1 VFNSPTKSGS
11 KQAAEADKS
20 YFSPPPAVSLPKGGG
35 AIKGMGEKFA
45 ANPVTG
51 TGSMTVPIATSP
63 GRSGFGPQLSLSY
76 DSGAGNGPFG
86 FGWSLS
92 LPSITRKTDKGLPRY
107 GDATESDVFILSG
120 AEDLVPVY
128 RQDAA
133 GNWVRD
139 SQGKLV
145 IHEDEIDGYFVR
157 RYRPRIEG
165 LFARIERWTNTT
177 DPSDVHWCSISKDN
191 ILTLYGKDANS
202 RIFDPEDP
210 RRIFSW
216 SICETRDDKGNA
228 VIYNYKAEDGVG
240 VDLGLAHERNR
251 GDHTDSRRTANR
263 YLKHIYYGNRTPLL
277 DATGHRPR
285 FLTQAEIDN
294 AGWMFEVVFDY
305 GEHDD
310 EAPTPGDSGDWD
322 YRNDPFSTY
331 RAGFE
336 VCTTRLCQRVLIF
349 HHIPDLPD
357 GTEGYEGLAR
367 STDFTYSYE
376 EQPTDVRNPIYSFL
390 LSVTQS
396 GYNRQGSGYLKRSL
410 PPVEFEYSQPVVQDT
425 VEEVDPES
433 LENLPIGLDGSV
445 YQWTDLHG
453 EGIPGILTEQA
464 GAWFYKRN
472 LSPIGKHPVEFA
484 PVELMASK
492 PNLAL
497 SGGQAQFMDLAGD
510 GQPDLVVMDGPM
522 PGLYEHDGQEGW
534 QPFRPFTSRLN
545 RDMRDPNL
553 KFVDLDGD
561 GHADVLITEQDA
573 LVWHP
578 SLAEEGFGAAQRV
591 AQALDEERGPRL
603 VFADGSQSIYLADLS
618 GDGLTDLVRIRNGE
632 VCYWP
637 NLGYG
642 RFGAKVAMDNAPL
655 FDNSDQFDRKRIRLA
670 DIDGSGTTDIIYLH
684 RDGVRL
690 YFNQSGNSWSAAEP
704 LKVFPH
710 IDDLVSIV
718 PTDLLGNGT
727 ACLVWS
733 SPLLGDGGRQM
744 RYVSLMGEQKPHL
757 LIKTRNNLGAET
769 IVHYAPSTK
778 FYLQDKRDGKPWITR
793 LPFPVHVVERVE
805 TIDHLTGNRFVS
817 LYRYRHGYFDGEERE
832 FRGFGYV
839 EQTDTEAY
847 AELAQ
852 GNLFPVGS
860 NEEESSHV
868 PPVQTRTWFHTG
880 FYLDREHISQ
890 LFAEEYYQGDAQAV
904 LLPDTLLPEGITQ
917 PDGTSL
923 EHELTAQ
930 EEREA
935 CRALKGSML
944 RQEVYALDGTDE
956 VEHPYTVTESNYTI
970 RQLQARDENRH
981 AVFFAH
987 PRESLAYHY
996 ERYPEDPRVA
1006 HQMTLEVDG
1015 FGNVMKSVAIAY
1027 PRRVPQYPE
1036 QGQIADQPT
1045 RGKTFITYTENQ
1057 VTNQPN
1063 ESDWYR
1069 IGLPVET
1076 CTYEIAGIEVEGL
1089 PDFIPF
1095 TLAFLREQLSLA
1107 TPLPYEAFATSGI
1120 QQRLV
1125 EQVRVLYRAN
1135 AEANTTDP
1143 TPLPLGEVDSLA
1155 LPCETYRLA
1164 FTPGL
1169 LDGIF
1174 SAVAD
1179 PAELRALLEKTGE
1192 TGGGP
1197 TDGGGYWLM
1206 DGNWWIP
1213 SGRQAFN
1220 PALFYLPTETK
1231 DPFAQV
1237 YQLTYD
1243 AYPLLVRQTEDPL
1256 HNRVQIANNYRVMQP
1271 QQITDP
1277 NGNRAQVAFDTLG
1290 LVVGTAVMGKVSDPI
1305 QQGDSLDAFI
1315 PDLPQDEIDSFFADP
1330 LATAADR
1337 LGTATTRIVYE
1348 LDRYQQSGQPVY
1360 AATLARESHVSDP
1373 VPAGGLK
1380 VQVSFLYS
1388 DGFGREL
1395 QTKVQA
1401 EPGNAPVRDAGGVLK
1416 CNENL
1421 VHTET
1426 RWVGTGRT
1434 IYNNKGKPVK
1444 QYEPFFSPTHEYE
1457 SEPGMV
1463 ECGVTPILFY
1473 DPLERVV
1480 ATLHPNHTYDKV
1492 VFDPWQ
1498 QATWD
1503 VNDTLTPDWRE
1514 APTQDPDVGFYF
1526 QRLGTADYLP
1536 TWYSRHSTG
1545 TPTEQDAA
1553 TKAADHA
1560 GTPST
1565 VHLDTLGRP
1574 FLTIAH
1580 NGWDAAGVAQLYA
1593 TRVQQD
1599 IEGQQLTITDARGND
1614 VMVYLHRT
1622 AAGEETR
1629 GYDLLGN
1636 GLYSHSMD
1644 AGDRWT
1650 LNNVAGNPIRGWTF
1664 FGDSAAP
1671 QLRTLRTTYDA
1682 LQRPKHLWVQQGD
1695 GAELLAEQ
1703 TVYGEDK
1710 PDPEATNH
1718 RGKVWQVYDQAGIV
1732 TSEDYDFKGNL
1743 RHSTRQLAQEYKQA
1757 VNWAES
1763 PRLEDAI
1770 YRSETT
1776 YDALNRPAQLV
1787 TPHCEGMQPNVI
1799 QPGYNEANL
1808 LETVDVWVR
1817 QGGEIASGPLAPG
1830 TATFRAVANINYNA
1844 KGQRELIEYG
1854 NGVTTEYTYEDETF
1868 RLIRLLSRGS
1878 GGGPSEQNLQYTYDP
1893 VGNITHIRDDSQAVI
1908 HHDGEVVE
1916 PRSVYT
1922 YDALYRLTIA
1932 EGREHR
1938 GQAANNRPEDRPDLK
1953 PHYDFNDSTRRH
1965 LDHPND
1971 LQAMRNYTEQY
1982 EYDGV
1987 GNILA
1992 MIHQARGGDWT
2003 RRYDYAADNN
2013 RLLGTSLPGDAV
2025 GIYSARYTYDRH
2037 GNMTQMPH
2045 LPLMQWDF
2053 KDQLEASSKQVVNG
2067 GTRETTYYVYDTS
2080 GQRVRKVTERQN
2092 GTPMKER
2099 IYLGGFELYREYNGS
2114 GDVLTK
2120 ERETLHV
2127 MDGQQRIALVETQT
2141 FGEPDEITG
2150 NGPVAN
2156 PLIRYQLNNHLGS
2169 ACVELDEHG
2178 KLISYEEFY
2187 PYGSTAY
2194 QAGRSGLE
2202 VSLKRYRYTG
2212 MERDEET
2219 GLSYHTARYYAVWLG
2234 RWCSCDP
2241 AVYLTSRGVSVD
2253 INLYAYS
2260 KYNPLTNIDQTGHD
2274 PQLIGQIYTA
2284 TRQTGGVIE
2293 VYVGK
2298 TKQELIDRFSAHR
2311 HRALI
2316 RDPATTV
2323 TSRAVYADIPSSLTG
2338 RARDLAISRTL
2349 GAAEIRVATEELLA
2363 SPNVRVMNRGEFS
2376 IRLSPPAA
2384 NQFNMHI
2391 EPKVDVPRSEYIP
2404 RSGSTSGTWSYR
2416 SSPSG
2421 SASGTSGSTSG
2432 TSGSTS
2438 GTSGSTSGT
2447 SGSTSGTSGSAS
2459 GTSGSASG
2467 TSGSASGTSG
2477 STLRSQIGNTVRG
2490 MGLQLVIEQ
2499 VIRTTS
2505 EIISTAWDL
2514 EARMRQHDI
2523 FGMTE
2528 NQREELERQRQSD
2541 WESERNAAIEREAR
2555 YQGISVEEF
2564 LRRQQEEESGPQLRE
2579 APSNANE
2586 VTCRGIWCQPI
2597 IPEFPSEAIIR
2608 RMLEER
2614 RSSRGR

>member
-1 VFNSPTKSGS
+1 MPVSS
-11 KQAAEADKS
+11 KDTGNGQASEAGKS
-20 YFSPPPAVSLPKGGG
+20 YYTPPPAVTLPKGGG
-35 AIKGMGEKFA
+35 AIKGIGEKFA

-92 LPSITRKTDKGLPRY
+92 LPSITRKTDKGLPHY
-107 GDATESDVFILSG
+107 DDATESDVFILSG
-120 AEDLVPVY
+120 AEDLVPVLV
-128 RQDAA
+128 QNAQ
-133 GNWVRD
+133 GEWVPESRPD
-139 SQGKLV
+139 RTVDGKTYA
-145 IHEDEIDGYFVR
+145 IK

-165 LFARIERWTNTT
+165 LFARIERWTNIA
-177 DPSDVHWCSISKDN
+177 DASDVHWCSISKDN
-191 ILTLYGKDANS
+191 ILTFYGKDGNS
-202 RIFDPEDP
+202 RIVDPEDP

-216 SICETRDDKGNA
+216 LICETRDDRGNA
-228 VIYNYKAEDGVG
+228 VLYDYKPEDGVG

-251 GDHTDSRRTANR
+251 GDRTDPRRTANR

-277 DATGHRPR
+277 DSTGHRPR
-285 FLTQAEIDN
+285 FLPQSEIDD

-305 GEHDD
+305 GEHD
-310 EAPTPGDSGDWD
+310 ANTPTPGDDGDWD
-322 YRNDPFSTY
+322 YRNDPFSSY

-336 VCTTRLCQRVLIF
+336 VRTTRLCQRVLMF

-357 GTEGYEGLAR
+357 GTEGYEGLVR

-376 EQPTDVRNPIYSFL
+376 QNPDDVRAPIYSFL

-396 GYNRQGSGYLKRSL
+396 GYKRQGSGYLKRNL
-410 PPVEFEYSQPVVQDT
+410 PPVEFEYSQPLVQDT

-433 LENLPIGLDGSV
+433 LENLPIGLDGSA

-472 LSPIGKHPVEFA
+472 LSPIGEHPVEFA
-484 PVELMASK
+484 PLELVASK

-497 SGGQAQFMDLAGD
+497 VGGQAQFMDLAGD

-522 PGLYEHDGQEGW
+522 PGLYEHGEEEGW

-545 RDMRDPNL
+545 RDLRDPNL
-553 KFVDLDGD
+553 KLVDLDGD
-561 GHADVLITEQDA
+561 AHADVLITEQDA
-573 LVWHP
+573 LVWHA
-578 SLAEEGFGAAQRV
+578 SLAEEGFGTAQRV
-591 AQALDEERGPRL
+591 AQALDEEKGPRL

-642 RFGAKVAMDNAPL
+642 RFGAKVTMDNAPY
-655 FDNSDQFDRKRIRLA
+655 FDNPDQFDQQRLRLA

-690 YFNQSGNSWSAAEP
+690 YFNQSGNSWSAAEV

-733 SPLLGDGGRQM
+733 SPLLGDAGRQM

-769 IVHYAPSTK
+769 VVCYAPSTK
-778 FYLQDKRDGKPWITR
+778 FYLQDKRDGQPWMTR

-847 AELAQ
+847 AELAK
-852 GNLFPVGS
+852 GNLFTAGS
-860 NEEESSHV
+860 NEEASSHV
-868 PPVQTRTWFHTG
+868 PPVQTKTWFHPG

-890 LFAEEYYQGDAQAV
+890 LFAEEYYQGDSQAV
-904 LLPDTLLPEGITQ
+904 LLPDTVLPDGITQ
-917 PDGTSL
+917 PDGTRL
-923 EHELTAQ
+923 NHELTAH

-935 CRALKGSML
+935 CRALKGSVL
-944 RQEVYALDGTDE
+944 RQEVYALDGTAE
-956 VEHPYTVTESNYTI
+956 AEHPYTVTESNYTI
-970 RQLQARDENRH
+970 RQLQPRQDEGH
-981 AVFFAH
+981 GVFFVH

-996 ERYPEDPRVA
+996 ERHPEDPRMA

-1015 FGNVMKSVAIAY
+1015 FGNVLKSVAIAY

-1036 QGQIADQPT
+1036 QGQIAGQPT

-1057 VTNQPN
+1057 VTNRPN

-1076 CTYEIAGIEVEGL
+1076 CTYEITGIEVEGL
-1089 PDFIPF
+1089 TDFIPL
-1095 TLAFLREQLSLA
+1095 TLDGIREQLSLA
-1107 TPLPYEAFATSGI
+1107 TPLPYEALATSGI

-1135 AEANTTDP
+1135 ADANTTDP
-1143 TPLPLGEVDSLA
+1143 TPLPLGDVDSLA

-1169 LDGIF
+1169 LEGVFPEEVVDR
-1174 SAVAD
+1174 
-1179 PAELRALLEKTGE
+1179 AELRALLEKTGE

-1197 TDGGGYWLM
+1197 TDGGGYVEL

-1213 SGRQAFN
+1213 SGRQVFD
-1220 PALFYLPTETK
+1220 PERFYLPTTTR
-1231 DPFAQV
+1231 DPFG
-1237 YQLTYD
+1237 QLYHITYD
-1243 AYPLLVRQTEDPL
+1243 RHAMLVRQTEDPL
-1256 HNRVQIANNYRVMQP
+1256 HNLVQIANNYRVMQP
-1271 QQITDP
+1271 WQITDP
-1277 NGNRAQVAFDTLG
+1277 NGNRAQMAFDTLG
-1290 LVVGTAVMGKVSDPI
+1290 MVVGTAVMGKEGDSTR
-1305 QQGDSLDAFI
+1305 QGDSLERFT
-1315 PDLPQDEIDSFFADP
+1315 PDLPQDEIDRFFADP
-1330 LATAADR
+1330 LATAAAH
-1337 LGTATTRIVYE
+1337 LGTATTRIIYE

-1373 VPAGGLK
+1373 VPADGLK

-1401 EPGNAPVRDAGGVLK
+1401 EPGPAPVRDASGVLR

-1421 VHTET
+1421 VHTDP
-1426 RWVGTGRT
+1426 RWVGTGRK

-1503 VNDTLTPDWRE
+1503 VNDTLTLETRQD
-1514 APTQDPDVGFYF
+1514 PTQDADVGFYF
-1526 QRLGTADYLP
+1526 QRLDPADYLP
-1536 TWYSRHSTG
+1536 TWYSRHSAG
-1545 TPTEQDAA
+1545 TAPERDAA
-1553 TKAADHA
+1553 TKAAEHA
-1560 GTPST
+1560 GTPSR

-1580 NGWDAAGVAQLYA
+1580 NGWDAAGVEQLYE
-1593 TRVQQD
+1593 TRVEQD
-1599 IEGQQLTITDARGND
+1599 IEGQQLKITDARGND

-1622 AAGEETR
+1622 ATGQETR
-1629 GYDLLGN
+1629 GYDLLGH

-1644 AGDRWT
+1644 AGERWT

-1664 FGDSAAP
+1664 FGDPAAP
-1671 QLRTLRTTYDA
+1671 QLRTVRTTYDA
-1682 LQRPKHLWVQQGD
+1682 LQRPRQLWVQQGD
-1695 GAELLAEQ
+1695 RPELLAEQ
-1703 TVYGEDK
+1703 TVHGEEK
-1710 PDPEATNH
+1710 TDPEVTNH
-1718 RGKVWQVYDQAGIV
+1718 RGKVWRVYDQAGVV

-1743 RHSTRQLAQEYKQA
+1743 RHSTRQLTVAYKAA
-1757 VNWAES
+1757 VDWSGA
-1763 PRLEDAI
+1763 PALEAPI

-1776 YDALNRPAQLV
+1776 YDALNRPIRLL
-1787 TPHCEGMQPNVI
+1787 TPHTDEIPANIVRPI
-1799 QPGYNEANL
+1799 YNEANL
-1808 LETVDVWVR
+1808 LNQVRVNLRGATAET
-1817 QGGEIASGPLAPG
+1817 
-1830 TATFRAVANINYNA
+1830 TFVSNIDYNA
-1844 KGQRELIEYG
+1844 KGQRTQIDYG
-1854 NGVTTEYTYEDETF
+1854 NGVTTEYTYEADTF
-1868 RLIRLLSRGS
+1868 RLIRLLSRGAE
-1878 GGGPSEQNLQYTYDP
+1878 GGPSEQNLQYTYDP
-1893 VGNITHIRDDSQAVI
+1893 VGNITQMRDDAQPVI

-1916 PRSVYT
+1916 PRNVYT
-1922 YDALYRLTIA
+1922 YDALYRLITA
-1932 EGREHR
+1932 EGREHP
-1938 GQAANNRPEDRPDLK
+1938 GQAANNLPEHLPELK
-1953 PHYDFNDSTRRH
+1953 PHYDFNDSTRRN

-1971 LQAMRNYTEQY
+1971 RQAMRNYTEQY

-1992 MIHQARGGDWT
+1992 MIHQASGGDWT
-2003 RRYDYAADNN
+2003 RRYDYAADSN
-2013 RLLGTSLPGDAV
+2013 RLLRTSLPEDRWGE
-2025 GIYSARYTYDRH
+2025 YLYDLH

-2053 KDQLEASSKQVVNG
+2053 KDQLQASSKQVVNH
-2067 GTRETTYYVYDTS
+2067 GTPETTYYVYDAS

-2092 GTPMKER
+2092 GTRMKER
-2099 IYLGGFELYREYNGS
+2099 IYLGGFELYREYNGD
-2114 GDVLTK
+2114 GRERTK

-2141 FGEPDEITG
+2141 FGEPDVITG

-2169 ACVELDEHG
+2169 AGVELDEAG
-2178 KLISYEEFY
+2178 RLISYEEFY

-2194 QAGRSGLE
+2194 QAGRSVAE

-2219 GLSYHTARYYAVWLG
+2219 GLNYHGARYYATWLG
-2234 RWCSCDP
+2234 RWVSCDP
-2241 AVYLTSRGVSVD
+2241 INQGSGQSLYQYAGNNPIINVDNKGTVNERSIIFTPPHEGIEHYREDMQAEYQVPISEGEELSEEIEQSVPASLEDEHSLALAQHAKGILDLEGENVILGQIIRSDLVD
-2253 INLYAYS
+2253 IARSTGPRAGHENQRGITIERSQGREIFYDIADIENTILPVVSHLAS
-2260 KYNPLTNIDQTGHD
+2260 RSQDQGRRMAISSLFR
-2274 PQLIGQIYTA
+2274 PGNERSL
-2284 TRQTGGVIE
+2284 
-2293 VYVGK
+2293 
-2298 TKQELIDRFSAHR
+2298 HR
-2311 HRALI
+2311 DL
-2316 RDPATTV
+2316 
-2323 TSRAVYADIPSSLTG
+2323 RAVDISQYGGHRITEREPESESSLTAFESLLEDLPPG
-2338 RARDLAISRTL
+2338 QYALGLPRLPRIGNQSEMEEDYERAPTYRSYYERSYSRSYVQHSDLSWECRFESRLVPTAERRRMREPFMDPSASSLRAGNVAGQIGMISHSETRQRVENAISR
-2349 GAAEIRVATEELLA
+2349 ARE
-2363 SPNVRVMNRGEFS
+2363 RGVIIVGLFRDLSNHIHLS
-2376 IRLSPPAA
+2376 IP
-2384 NQFNMHI
+2384 
-2391 EPKVDVPRSEYIP
+2391 V
-2404 RSGSTSGTWSYR
+2404 GG
-2416 SSPSG
+2416 
-2421 SASGTSGSTSG
+2421 
-2432 TSGSTS
+2432 
-2438 GTSGSTSGT
+2438 
-2447 SGSTSGTSGSAS
+2447 
-2459 GTSGSASG
+2459 
-2467 TSGSASGTSG
+2467 
-2477 STLRSQIGNTVRG
+2477 
-2490 MGLQLVIEQ
+2490 
-2499 VIRTTS
+2499 
-2505 EIISTAWDL
+2505 
-2514 EARMRQHDI
+2514 RM
-2523 FGMTE
+2523 
-2528 NQREELERQRQSD
+2528 
-2541 WESERNAAIEREAR
+2541 
-2555 YQGISVEEF
+2555 
-2564 LRRQQEEESGPQLRE
+2564 
-2579 APSNANE
+2579 
-2586 VTCRGIWCQPI
+2586 
-2597 IPEFPSEAIIR
+2597 
-2608 RMLEER
+2608 
-2614 RSSRGR
+2614 

>member
-1 VFNSPTKSGS
+1 MLDRPNVKSNNQASNSDRG
-11 KQAAEADKS
+11 
-20 YFSPPPAVSLPKGGG
+20 YVSPPPTVTLPKGGG
-35 AIKGMGEKFA
+35 AIKGIGEKFA

-107 GDATESDVFILSG
+107 DDATESDVFILSG
-120 AEDLVPVY
+120 AEDLVPVLV
-128 RQDAA
+128 QNA
-133 GNWVRD
+133 
-139 SQGKLV
+139 QGEWIPESLPDRTV
-145 IHEDEIDGYFVR
+145 DGKTYAIK

-165 LFARIERWTNTT
+165 LFARIEQWTNVA
-177 DPSDVHWCSISKDN
+177 DASDVHWCSISKDN
-191 ILTLYGKDANS
+191 ILTLYGKDRKS

-216 SICETRDDKGNA
+216 LICETRDDKGNA
-228 VIYNYKAEDGVG
+228 VLYNYKPEDGVG

-251 GDHTDSRRTANR
+251 GDRTDSRRTANR

-305 GEHDD
+305 GEHDAD
-310 EAPTPGDSGDWD
+310 APTPGDSGDWD

-336 VCTTRLCQRVLIF
+336 VRTTRLCQRVLMF

-357 GTEGYEGLAR
+357 GTEGYEGLVR

-376 EQPTDVRNPIYSFL
+376 EHPTDVRNPIYSFL

-410 PPVEFEYSQPVVQDT
+410 PPVEFEYSQPVVQDR
-425 VEEVDPES
+425 VEEVDPDS
-433 LENLPIGLDGSV
+433 LENLPMGLDGSA

-484 PVELMASK
+484 PVELVASK

-497 SGGQAQFMDLAGD
+497 ASGQAQFMDLAGD

-534 QPFRPFTSRLN
+534 QPFRPFTARLN
-545 RDMRDPNL
+545 RDTRDPNL

-573 LVWHP
+573 FIWHP
-578 SLAEEGFGAAQRV
+578 SLAEEGFGAARRV

-642 RFGAKVAMDNAPL
+642 RFGAKVAMDNAPY
-655 FDNSDQFDRKRIRLA
+655 FDNPDQFDQKRIRLA

-690 YFNQSGNSWSAAEP
+690 YFNQSGNSWSAAQP
-704 LKVFPH
+704 LRAFPP
-710 IDDLVSIV
+710 IDNLVSIV

-778 FYLQDKRDGKPWITR
+778 FYLQDKRDGQPWITR

-805 TIDHLTGNRFVS
+805 TIDRLTGNRFVS

-847 AELAQ
+847 AELAK
-852 GNLFPVGS
+852 GNLFPAGT

-880 FYLDREHISQ
+880 AFIDREHLSQ
-890 LFAEEYYQGDAQAV
+890 LFAEEYYKGDSQAV
-904 LLPDTLLPEGITQ
+904 LLPDTILPAGL
-917 PDGTSL
+917 S
-923 EHELTAQ
+923 AQ

-935 CRALKGSML
+935 CRALKGSVL
-944 RQEVYALDGTDE
+944 RQEVYALDGTAE
-956 VEHPYTVTESNYTI
+956 AEHPYTVTESNYEI
-970 RQLQARDENRH
+970 RQLQPRQGEQYG
-981 AVFFAH
+981 VFFVH

-996 ERYPEDPRVA
+996 ERNPADPRVA

-1015 FGNVMKSVAIAY
+1015 LGNVIKSVAIAY
-1027 PRRVPQYPE
+1027 PRRVPQFPE
-1036 QGQIADQPT
+1036 QGQIVGQPAK
-1045 RGKTFITYTENQ
+1045 GMPFITYTENR
-1057 VTNQPN
+1057 VTNVPN
-1063 ESDWYR
+1063 EADWYR

-1076 CTYEIAGIEVEGL
+1076 RTYEITGIEVEGL
-1089 PDFIPF
+1089 PNFVPL
-1095 TLAFLREQLSLA
+1095 TLDGIREQLSSA
-1107 TPLPYEAFATSGI
+1107 TLLLYEAFATSGI

-1143 TPLPLGEVDSLA
+1143 TPLPPGIVDSLV

-1169 LDGIF
+1169 LEGVFPEEVVDQ
-1174 SAVAD
+1174 
-1179 PAELRALLEKTGE
+1179 AELRALLEKTGE
-1192 TGGGP
+1192 TGGEP
-1197 TDGGGYWLM
+1197 TDGGGYRLM

-1213 SGRQAFN
+1213 SGRQAFD

-1243 AYPLLVRQTEDPL
+1243 TYPLLVRQTESPL
-1256 HNRVQIANNYRVMQP
+1256 DTVVTINNNYRVMQP
-1271 QQITDP
+1271 WQITDP

-1290 LVVGTAVMGKVSDPI
+1290 LVVGTAVMGKEGDSTR
-1305 QQGDSLDAFI
+1305 QGDSLERFT
-1315 PDLPQDEIDSFFADP
+1315 PDLAQDEIDRFFADP
-1330 LATAADR
+1330 LGTAADH

-1360 AATLARESHVSDP
+1360 AATLARETHGSDP

-1401 EPGNAPVRDAGGVLK
+1401 EPGPAPVRDAQGVLR

-1421 VHTET
+1421 IHTET

-1473 DPLERVV
+1473 DPLQRVV

-1503 VNDTLTPDWRE
+1503 VNDTLMPDWRE
-1514 APTQDPDVGFYF
+1514 DPTQDPDVGFYF

-1545 TPTEQDAA
+1545 TAVEQDAA

-1560 GTPST
+1560 GTPSR

-1580 NGWDAAGVAQLYA
+1580 NGWDAAGVEQLYE
-1593 TRVQQD
+1593 TRVKRD
-1599 IEGQQLTITDARGND
+1599 IEGQQLKITDARGND

-1622 AAGEETR
+1622 AAGGETR

-1664 FGDSAAP
+1664 FGDPDES
-1671 QLRTLRTTYDA
+1671 QLRTVRTTYDA

-1695 GAELLAEQ
+1695 EAEFLAEQ

-1718 RGKVWQVYDQAGIV
+1718 LGKVWQVYDQAGIV
-1732 TSEDYDFKGNL
+1732 TSEAYDFKGNL
-1743 RHSTRQLAQEYKQA
+1743 RHSTRQLVQEYKQA
-1757 VNWAES
+1757 VNWADS

-1770 YRSETT
+1770 IYRSETS
-1776 YDALNRPAQLV
+1776 YDALNRPTQLV
-1787 TPHCEGMQPNVI
+1787 TPHCEGMSPNVI

-1817 QGGEIASGPLAPG
+1817 RGGDLPPGPLAPG

-1854 NGVTTEYTYEDETF
+1854 NGVTTAYTYDPETF
-1868 RLIRLLSRGS
+1868 RLTHLYTRRDATFTEDCGS
-1878 GGGPSEQNLQYTYDP
+1878 EPPPPRFAAPAEPPANQPCGLQNLQYTYDP
-1893 VGNITHIRDDSQAVI
+1893 AGNITTI
-1908 HHDGEVVE
+1908 HDGAQPTIFFRNQRVD
-1916 PRSVYT
+1916 PHAAYT
-1922 YDALYRLTIA
+1922 YDPLYRLTA
-1932 EGREHR
+1932 ATGREHLGQLPDGR
-1938 GQAANNRPEDRPDLK
+1938 LAPPTPTSHDDVPRMNRLHPEDGQALGRYRQQYV
-1953 PHYDFNDSTRRH
+1953 YD
-1965 LDHPND
+1965 
-1971 LQAMRNYTEQY
+1971 E
-1982 EYDGV
+1982 V
-1987 GNILA
+1987 GNILE
-1992 MIHQARGGDWT
+1992 MIHRGTDPDHPGW
-2003 RRYDYAADNN
+2003 RRCYQYALDSNRLLSTGYQSDPLVNCDTPYAAD
-2013 RLLGTSLPGDAV
+2013 PV
-2025 GIYSARYTYDRH
+2025 YPQVYTYDRH

-2053 KDQLEASSKQVVNG
+2053 KDQLQASSKQVRTNG
-2067 GTRETTYYVYDTS
+2067 TPETTYYVYDAS

-2099 IYLGGFELYREYNGS
+2099 IYLGGFELYREYNGN
-2114 GDVLTK
+2114 GNTLTK

-2141 FGEPDEITG
+2141 FGESDVTG

-2156 PLIRYQLNNHLGS
+2156 PLIRYQLNNHLDS

-2178 KLISYEEFY
+2178 NLISYEEFY

-2194 QAGRSGLE
+2194 QAGRSVVE

-2212 MERDEET
+2212 KERDEE
-2219 GLSYHTARYYAVWLG
+2219 SSFYYHEARYYMSWLA
-2234 RWCSCDP
+2234 RWINPDP
-2241 AVYLTSRGVSVD
+2241 DT
-2253 INLYAYS
+2253 
-2260 KYNPLTNIDQTGHD
+2260 NPLYELLFRMQLAKREQEKRLEDEKEDSLRLKLLANPYEYALCNPICLTDATG
-2274 PQLIGQIYTA
+2274 
-2284 TRQTGGVIE
+2284 
-2293 VYVGK
+2293 
-2298 TKQELIDRFSAHR
+2298 
-2311 HRALI
+2311 
-2316 RDPATTV
+2316 RDPTPEEIQAVATQIQDAANELLRILQSNSVQHAMTRGTFEAAIAESQGAELTKPSSQTAQHLQNLRNSTTAIAQRREALVQAMNTLRRMGPNAVRAHEALRQALQPLLQRSGEFLRLSAQTQEIIAEIRFTSNTTRLTGAPLNTGRDTAHLVSTQLQNMRVSLLPNGISQAPWVQRTLYEIRQLPTTLSGVREQVRLIATTV
-2323 TSRAVYADIPSSLTG
+2323 TSSLSACIAAGRAAASSAGSALVNFFGRALPILEEIGGSLSSPVIFVIVDPETG
-2338 RARDLAISRTL
+2338 RPI
-2349 GAAEIRVATEELLA
+2349 GIPE
-2363 SPNVRVMNRGEFS
+2363 S
-2376 IRLSPPAA
+2376 IRS
-2384 NQFNMHI
+2384 
-2391 EPKVDVPRSEYIP
+2391 
-2404 RSGSTSGTWSYR
+2404 
-2416 SSPSG
+2416 
-2421 SASGTSGSTSG
+2421 
-2432 TSGSTS
+2432 
-2438 GTSGSTSGT
+2438 
-2447 SGSTSGTSGSAS
+2447 
-2459 GTSGSASG
+2459 
-2467 TSGSASGTSG
+2467 
-2477 STLRSQIGNTVRG
+2477 
-2490 MGLQLVIEQ
+2490 
-2499 VIRTTS
+2499 
-2505 EIISTAWDL
+2505 
-2514 EARMRQHDI
+2514 
-2523 FGMTE
+2523 
-2528 NQREELERQRQSD
+2528 
-2541 WESERNAAIEREAR
+2541 
-2555 YQGISVEEF
+2555 
-2564 LRRQQEEESGPQLRE
+2564 
-2579 APSNANE
+2579 
-2586 VTCRGIWCQPI
+2586 
-2597 IPEFPSEAIIR
+2597 
-2608 RMLEER
+2608 
-2614 RSSRGR
+2614 SSRSPEMI